1 MHEEQ
6 ILQLVKEDNPANP
19 LSYVHNIV
27 KPLAVNVLND
37 YILQCD
43 DCNICNCVKTIGY
56 GNPNASILI
65 IGESSLEEN
74 QENKDNNPINNSCGE
89 TLKLILKKLAINKD
103 SIFFINSVNCFPTR
117 ESGQEIIKRVPTVS
131 ERKKCNTFLDYAIK
145 IVEPLLIICLGSVAT
160 NDINEEIG
168 KQAISEIRGNY
179 FNYRGIKV
187 LPTYNPTYF
196 DYLESLDTMDEEY
209 INSLRY
215 DFFNDLKMGFFDLQ
229 KEYPDLDIIK
239 E

>member
-37 YILQCD
+37 YILQCN

-117 ESGQEIIKRVPTVS
+117 ERGPTPIPDGDVTIYSYITEMPKHFYICYEETIK
-131 ERKKCNTFLDYAIK
+131 
-145 IVEPLLIICLGSVAT
+145 LGFVTASCV
-160 NDINEEIG
+160 NL
-168 KQAISEIRGNY
+168 
-179 FNYRGIKV
+179 V
-187 LPTYNPTYF
+187 
-196 DYLESLDTMDEEY
+196 M
-209 INSLRY
+209 
-215 DFFNDLKMGFFDLQ
+215 
-229 KEYPDLDIIK
+229 
-239 E
+239 